1 VTVSLLHPWFH
12 ARAGQAAAD
21 GPTAVTDKSMTVG
34 VDVSPLGSVHTG
46 IARYTYELVAAL
58 QLAWPEGRVT
68 AIGNRSGVPL
78 PPAPTGGWFPRRGPV
93 FPSRSAWTFALLPL
107 WLPGSGIDVF
117 HATSYYAPIG
127 ARLPTVV
134 TIHDLGMFV
143 HPGLHPQAR
152 VLRARSILPVVARRA
167 AAVIV
172 PSRSVEAEAIAWL
185 GLRPERV
192 HVVPE
197 APADVFRRPVASAE
211 VAAALA
217 RYGLDPGFFLAVGA
231 LEPRKNLGRVAEA
244 LDLLS
249 RERGEGVPPLVV
261 AGPTGWKFGSVED
274 SVRRAGV
281 AERVRFLGF
290 VPDPDLRALMG
301 AARGLLY
308 PSLYEGFG
316 LPVVEAMAAGLPVV
330 TSHSGALAELATG
343 AALLADPLN
352 VGSIAAAMRQLLD
365 DEALRRCLP
374 ELGRARAA
382 EYTWERTA
390 RQTLDVYRAAVER
403 AGARR

>member
-1 VTVSLLHPWFH
+1 M
-12 ARAGQAAAD
+12 
-21 GPTAVTDKSMTVG
+21 TATTMTVG
-34 VDVSPLGSVHTG
+34 VDVSPLGSAHTG
-46 IARYTYELVAAL
+46 IARYTYELIAAL
-58 QLAWPEGRVT
+58 QRVWPEGRVT
-68 AIGNRSGVPL
+68 AIANRSQVQL
-78 PPAPTGGWFPRRGPV
+78 PPPPTGGRLPVRGPV
-93 FPSRSAWTFALLPL
+93 FPSRSAWTFGLLPL
-107 WLPGSGIDVF
+107 WLRGAGVDVF

-134 TIHDLGMFV
+134 TIHDLGTFV
-143 HPGLHPQAR
+143 RPDLHPRTR
-152 VLRARSILPVVARRA
+152 VLRARAALPVVARRA

-172 PSRSVEAEAIAWL
+172 PSRSVEAEVVAWL

-192 HVVPE
+192 RVIPE
-197 APADVFRRPVASAE
+197 APADAFRRPVPSAE

-249 RERGEGVPPLVV
+249 GERGEAVPPLVV
-261 AGPTGWKFGSVED
+261 AGPAGWKFD
-274 SVRRAGV
+274 SLEGRVRPPGV
-281 AERVRFLGF
+281 VDGVRFLGF
-290 VPDPDLRALMG
+290 VPDPDLRALMD

-330 TSHSGALAELATG
+330 TSCSGALAELAAG
-343 AALLADPLN
+343 AALLVDPLDIE
-352 VGSIAAAMRQLLD
+352 SIAAAMRQLLD
-365 DEALRRCLP
+365 DEALHRRLV

-390 RQTLDVYRAAVER
+390 RQTLDVYRTAVEP